1 MLAMALLKTLHI
13 ACAVLW
19 LGNFALTGVWS
30 ARAFRTRNSMLRIFA
45 VREILFTDIIFTA
58 VFGTAVTVTGIALAN
73 FESVAI
79 WQTRW
84 TALALGIVIASGGI
98 WLAVLLPLELRMRA
112 AAATGAASI
121 GRLFLLWNIVGWI
134 VTLALFGVIYLMV
147 GKPA

>member
-1 MLAMALLKTLHI
+1 MPLLKTIHI
-13 ACAVLW
+13 VCAVLW

-30 ARAFRTRNSMLRIFA
+30 ARAFAARNTILRMFA

-73 FESVAI
+73 LENVGI

-84 TALALGIVIASGGI
+84 TAFALAIVIASGVI

-112 AAATGAASI
+112 AAATGGTLL
-121 GRLFLLWNIVGWI
+121 GRLFIVWSIAGWI

-147 GKPA
+147 SKPA